1 MDEATSGEW
10 SEERL
15 RLRKSRATREQRG
28 SGRCVIRDEAR
39 RTLILI
45 SPQHEEYNIQPD
57 GIVAGFP
64 NEFSTAR
71 IHRENILTPIR
82 GIEKMDIVTWLSNQ
96 LKKEK

>member
-45 SPQHEEYNIQPD
+45 SPQHGEYNIQPD

-64 NEFSTAR
+64 NEFSTGR
-71 IHRENILTPIR
+71 IRREDILAPMR
-82 GIEKMDIVTWLSNQ
+82 GIEKMDIATSRTN
-96 LKKEK
+96 